1 MADSNKLV
9 KLKDKEA
16 HNLHQ
21 KLENSLQTSK
31 NLKENIRELKKDKTS
46 SDKSLKLAEKIFKVT
61 EDKLN
66 EKIVILEKKLALQ
79 PELNTTIFSSTQAN
93 SNSPNTSR
101 CHLPSKSGQDSFY
114 SSQTLYISPDMYRTP
129 CSTSAKICTSSRIP
143 PQVPPKLP

>member
-1 MADSNKLV
+1 MKV
-9 KLKDKEA
+9 KDKEA

-46 SDKSLKLAEKIFKVT
+46 SDKSLKSAEKIFKVT

-79 PELNTTIFSSTQAN
+79 PELNTTIFSSNQAILLTHLDVIYLQN
-93 SNSPNTSR
+93 PDRTASTPHRPYTSPLT
-101 CHLPSKSGQDSFY
+101 CTTLLAAPLQKSAPLQ
-114 SSQTLYISPDMYRTP
+114 P
-129 CSTSAKICTSSRIP
+129 RIP
-143 PQVPPKLP
+143 PQVPPKPP